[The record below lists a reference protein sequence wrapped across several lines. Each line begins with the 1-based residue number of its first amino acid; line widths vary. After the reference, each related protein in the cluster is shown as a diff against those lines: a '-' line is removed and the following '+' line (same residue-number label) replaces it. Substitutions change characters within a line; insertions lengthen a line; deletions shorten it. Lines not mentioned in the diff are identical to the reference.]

1 MKPSPSSRPRKS
13 TPRPKTKTAAKSGKV
28 LARRTV
34 EALKAPNR
42 TMAPVMRGWFA
53 AFAPPPRLTVSQWAD
68 ANRVLSSEDSAEPGK
83 WDTSRAPFQRG
94 WMDAVND
101 PLIEEIVVKKSSQ
114 VGWTAS
120 VGNIVGYFVD
130 QDPSP
135 ILIVHPT
142 LEMAESWS
150 KNRLAPMVRDTPA
163 LAAKMSDPKART
175 SANTI
180 REKSFPG
187 GTMAIVG
194 ANSPSSLASRPMR
207 VVIVEELDR
216 CADSAGTEGDP
227 VALAYKR
234 TVTFWNRKKI
244 SGGTPTIEG
253 ASKTDERFKAGDQ
266 RYYFVPCPH
275 CGHEQTLK
283 WSQIKWDRDQSGKH
297 LPETAAYLCE
307 AADCGV
313 LWDDSDRLAAV
324 AAGEWRAT
332 MPFNGVASFFIWEA
346 YSPWVRM
353 ADTVSSFLEAKE
365 NPERLKVWTNTCL
378 GETWAEKGDAPEWQ
392 RLYERRSRDLMLG
405 EVPEWG
411 SLLTAGLDCQ
421 RDRVEVSIWAW
432 GPGLQSSLVEHVI
445 FDGDPSQD
453 DVWDEVDSLLQ
464 REWTSKAGMPLRIA
478 RLAADTGDG
487 YSTTQVYRWARRHP
501 RQVMA
506 VKGTHRFDSSSPV
519 SGPTRVGIKSKGGKV
534 LNRSVSLWTVAVSVF
549 KSETYSWLS
558 LDQPVDGA
566 DYPAGYI
573 HLPAGTSDTWIQQLV
588 AEVLMKVRKKTG
600 FTKLEWRNPGGARN
614 EALDCRIYARAAAYA
629 IGIDRWDDAKWRRVS
644 GYAPAPAAP
653 TPQDSPLEGS
663 RAPEPSGG
671 DAFRSATGP
680 SGRPRRPGGWLN
692 RRR

>member
-1 MKPSPSSRPRKS
+1 MKPSPSSRQRKS
-13 TPRPKTKTAAKSGKV
+13 SSRPKTTQKQKI
-28 LARRTV
+28 LPRRTA
-34 EALKAPNR
+34 EALEAPNR
-42 TMAPVMRGWFA
+42 QLASVMREWFV
-53 AFAPPPRLTVSQWAD
+53 AFLPPPRLTVSQWAD
-68 ANRVLSSEDSAEPGK
+68 ANRVLAREDSAEPGK
-83 WDTSRAPFQRG
+83 WDTNRAPFQRG

-101 PLIEEIVVKKSSQ
+101 PLVEEVVVKKSAQ

-150 KNRLAPMVRDTPA
+150 KNRLAPMVRDTPC
-163 LAAKMSDPKART
+163 LAAKMADPKART

-234 TVTFWNRKKI
+234 TATFWNRKKI

-253 ASKTDERFKAGDQ
+253 ASKTEERFLAGDQ
-266 RYYFVPCPH
+266 RYFHVPCPH
-275 CGHEQTLK
+275 CGHEQVLK
-283 WSQIKWDRDQSGKH
+283 WQQVKWDRGPTGEH
-297 LPETAAYLCE
+297 LPETARYLC
-307 AADCGV
+307 ADPACGT
-313 LWDDSDRLAAV
+313 LWDDSDRYTAV
-324 AAGEWRAT
+324 AGGSWQAT
-332 MPFNGVASFFIWEA
+332 KPFNGIASFFIWEA
-346 YSPWVRM
+346 YSPWVRLS
-353 ADTVSSFLEAKE
+353 DTVSSFLEAKD

-378 GETWAEKGDAPEWQ
+378 GETWAEKGEAPEWQ
-392 RLYERRSRDLMLG
+392 RLYERRSRDLMIG

-411 SLLTAGLDCQ
+411 ALLTAGLDCQ
-421 RDRVEVSIWAW
+421 RDRVEVSVWAW
-432 GPGLQSSLVEHVI
+432 GPGLQSALVEHVI

-453 DVWDEVDSLLQ
+453 DVWDDVDALLQ
-464 REWTSKAGMPLRIA
+464 REWTSKTGMPLRIA

-487 YSTTQVYRWARRHP
+487 YSTTQVYRWARKHP
-501 RQVMA
+501 RHVMA

-519 SGPTRVGIKSKGGKV
+519 SGPTRVGIKGKGGKV
-534 LNRSVSLWTVAVSVF
+534 LNRTVSLWTVAVSVF
-549 KSETYSWLS
+549 KSETYSWLN
-558 LDQPVDGA
+558 LDQPVDGQA
-566 DYPAGYI
+566 YPNGYI
-573 HLPAGTSDTWIQQLV
+573 HLPQGTSDTWIQQLV
-588 AEVLMKVRKKTG
+588 AETLMKVKNRAG
-600 FTKLEWRNPGGARN
+600 FTKLEWRKVQERN

-629 IGIDRWDDAKWRRVS
+629 IGIDRWNEDKWRRS
-644 GYAPAPAAP
+644 QGFSPAP
-653 TPQDSPLEGS
+653 TPAEPRDPLPEGS
-663 RAPEPSGG
+663 RAPDPSGS
-671 DAFRSATGP
+671 DPFRTGSP
-680 SGRPRRPGGWLN
+680 SSGRPRRGGGWLH